1 MIWYLSLEFSA
12 RVKEFSILRSNI
24 WSGRPQFR
32 YKEIL
37 LERSNECSSQ
47 IISKKM
53 VNHN

>member
-24 WSGRPQFR
+24 WSGRSWFR

-37 LERSNECSSQ
+37 LECSNECSSQ

-53 VNHN
+53 ANKN